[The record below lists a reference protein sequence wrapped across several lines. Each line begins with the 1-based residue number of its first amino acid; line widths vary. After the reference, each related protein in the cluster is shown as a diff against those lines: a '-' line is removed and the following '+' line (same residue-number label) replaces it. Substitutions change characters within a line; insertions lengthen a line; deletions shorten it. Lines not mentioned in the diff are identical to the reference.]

1 MTSNGT
7 ESNELNLTLCRVREP
22 EISDEAMERWE
33 RLENKPAA
41 LEYDEKI
48 DDGEKETFW
57 NRSIPERKY
66 KDDVRISRWRRWA
79 RNRGFEIPL
88 KKLSGNDRLVLPE
101 IFLTLNE
108 DGQLKGF
115 FPCSDGETGYSVEWI
130 LNCLEEGRD
139 WEKWED
145 NPSTLSTKD
154 PSRVHGAIKSH
165 IKNNPE
171 ELLGEGWRYSEDE
184 YVVGGFGG
192 GGQIDLIF
200 KHESETRY
208 NLVEVKP
215 SKETEKVDRAFGQ
228 LFRYRHSFVNDK
240 ISVGVGD
247 VELTIAAPDFHDSH
261 REAAEELGISLVHT
275 PYAEPV

>member
-1 MTSNGT
+1 
-7 ESNELNLTLCRVREP
+7 
-22 EISDEAMERWE
+22 
-33 RLENKPAA
+33 
-41 LEYDEKI
+41 
-48 DDGEKETFW
+48 
-57 NRSIPERKY
+57 
-66 KDDVRISRWRRWA
+66 
-79 RNRGFEIPL
+79 
-88 KKLSGNDRLVLPE
+88 VLPE

-139 WEKWED
+139 WEKWE
-145 NPSTLSTKD
+145 NKESTLSYRD
-154 PSRVHGAIKSH
+154 SSPIHGAIKSY
-165 IKNNPE
+165 IKGNAERLLEGEWAYYKE
-171 ELLGEGWRYSEDE
+171 ERPVGEDGWRA
-184 YVVGGFGG
+184 
-192 GGQIDLIF
+192 DLVF
-200 KHESETRY
+200 KHESDSRY

>member
-1 MTSNGT
+1 METEDRLLLKLGRTS
-7 ESNELNLTLCRVREP
+7 
-22 EISDEAMERWE
+22 EISGTNEKWERLKGKIEALESDGVIDEAKFETHWKRRELERKRDSHAWIGKLERWE
-33 RLENKPAA
+33 SNSSFELP
-41 LEYDEKI
+41 I
-48 DDGEKETFW
+48 KE
-57 NRSIPERKY
+57 
-66 KDDVRISRWRRWA
+66 DVHP
-79 RNRGFEIPL
+79 NG
-88 KKLSGNDRLVLPE
+88 DRHLILPQ
-101 IFLTLNE
+101 IFLRVNE
-108 DGQLKGF
+108 GVNLKGF
-115 FPCSDGETGYSVEWI
+115 FPCSDGETEYSIDWF
-130 LNCLEEGRD
+130 LDCLEEGRD

-171 ELLGEGWRYSEDE
+171 ELLGKGWRYSEDE

-240 ISVGVGD
+240 ISVGIGD
-247 VELTIAAPDFHDSH
+247 VELTVAAPDFHDSH